1 MQSCIY
7 RGQVSH
13 RRFVPVR
20 NAFRYRIFMLYLE
33 LGELPAL
40 LDRFWLWS
48 ARRPAPAW
56 FRREDHAGDA
66 AQPLES
72 TIRDLVE
79 RESGQ
84 RPTGPIRL
92 LTHLRYFGYCFN
104 PLSVYYCF
112 DADETLAAVVLEVS
126 NMPWREMH
134 CYVLSGGG
142 KRHGDSHRYEFGK
155 AFHVSPF
162 LPLDMQYR
170 CRLDRPE
177 ERLRFGLET
186 RREDRKVFDAHLV
199 LDRLPMTHGNMA
211 RMLALDPLITARVT
225 SLIHWQALKLWV
237 KRAPLF
243 THPARAGSA
252 GNRTVT

>member
-1 MQSCIY
+1 
-7 RGQVSH
+7 
-13 RRFVPVR
+13 
-20 NAFRYRIFMLYLE
+20 
-33 LGELPAL
+33 
-40 LDRFWLWS
+40 
-48 ARRPAPAW
+48 
-56 FRREDHAGDA
+56 
-66 AQPLES
+66 
-72 TIRDLVE
+72 
-79 RESGQ
+79 
-84 RPTGPIRL
+84 
-92 LTHLRYFGYCFN
+92 
-104 PLSVYYCF
+104 
-112 DADETLAAVVLEVS
+112 
-126 NMPWREMH
+126 MH

-211 RMLALDPLITARVT
+211 RMLALDPLITGRVT

-243 THPARAGSA
+243 THPAQAGSA